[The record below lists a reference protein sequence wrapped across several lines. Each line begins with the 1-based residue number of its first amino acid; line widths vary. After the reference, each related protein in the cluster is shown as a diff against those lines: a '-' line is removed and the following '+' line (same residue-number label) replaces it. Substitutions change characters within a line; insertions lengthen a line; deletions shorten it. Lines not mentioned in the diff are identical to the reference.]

1 MRALWTGALPL
12 PRAFWD
18 WAILGGFFVNL
29 AATAAS
35 LALVVAGVHVFWP
48 LAVHLAPLPYNILV
62 LVAVWRSAV
71 AYAGPPVWA
80 KLARLAI
87 VVWTATVIIV

>member
-1 MRALWTGALPL
+1 MPL

-29 AATAAS
+29 AATAGS
-35 LALVVAGVHVFWP
+35 MALLVAGLPAVFA
-48 LAVHLAPLPYNILV
+48 LAVHLAPLPYNAV
-62 LVAVWRSAV
+62 MLVAVWRSAA

-80 KLARLAI
+80 TLARLAI
-87 VVWTATVIIV
+87 LVWTAAVTIL